1 MMLHLLRLTMG
12 EWYKL
17 RRRWLPWI
25 LLGVALLLSQSIL
38 WGFHVAYHVSDDAF
52 GSLTPKYEYRNGPVL
67 IELTCADFVEGRVE
81 EKLASLS
88 SEELQRI
95 GEEVAEWSGSCQD
108 YVTPEESRGIFTL
121 PYSISANLAT
131 LFALFFVVIIML
143 LAASVMGVEYGW
155 GTLRTTLSRGAG
167 RWQYLAAKLILGL
180 LTGIG
185 GVLVISAAVAIA
197 SIIAGVIPPSEEGPL
212 VFSDGWLDAAEALGK
227 SLYALAPYVA
237 VATFLTVLTQSTAQG
252 IALSMV
258 YYVVEALVLPPL
270 LGLSDW
276 LENVS
281 EALLSQNVG
290 DWINQGETTAARA
303 LGSTEQPDTVQ
314 AFFVILAYIVV
325 LGVATFWLFLRRDVG
340 GAKGE

>member
-1 MMLHLLRLTMG
+1 MMAHVLRLTIG

-25 LLGVALLLSQSIL
+25 LLGVALLLSQAIL
-38 WGFHVAYHVSDDAF
+38 WGFHVAYHVRDDAF
-52 GSLTPKYEYRNGPVL
+52 GSLAPKYEYRNGPVSM
-67 IELTCADFVEGRVE
+67 ELTCADFVEGRVE

-95 GEEVAEWSGSCQD
+95 GEGVAEWSESCEE
-108 YVTPEESRGIFTL
+108 YVTPEESRSVFTL
-121 PYSISANLAT
+121 PYSIGANLAA
-131 LFALFFVVIIML
+131 LFSLFFVVIIML
-143 LAASVMGVEYGW
+143 FAASVMGV
-155 GTLRTTLSRGAG
+155 
-167 RWQYLAAKLILGL
+167 KLILGL
-180 LTGIG
+180 LAGIG
-185 GVLVISAAVAIA
+185 GVLVISAAVAVA
-197 SIIAGVIPPSEEGPL
+197 SIIAGVIPPGEEGPL
-212 VFSDGWLDAAEALGK
+212 VFSDGWLDTAEPLGK
-227 SLYALAPYVA
+227 TVYAIAAYVA

-276 LENVS
+276 LENIS

-303 LGSTEQPDTVQ
+303 LGSAEQPDTVQ
-314 AFFVILAYIVV
+314 AFFVMLAYIVV
-325 LGVATFWLFLRRDVG
+325 LGVATFWLFLRRDDS

>member
-1 MMLHLLRLTMG
+1 MMAHVLRLTIG

-25 LLGVALLLSQSIL
+25 LLGVALLLSQAIL

-52 GSLTPKYEYRNGPVL
+52 GSLTPKYEYRNGPVS
-67 IELTCADFVEGRVE
+67 IELTCADFVDGRVE

-95 GEEVAEWSGSCQD
+95 GEGVAEWSGSCED
-108 YVTPEESRGIFTL
+108 YVTPEESRGVFTL
-121 PYSISANLAT
+121 PYSIGANLAA
-131 LFALFFVVIIML
+131 LFSLFFVVIIML

-155 GTLRTTLSRGAG
+155 GTLRTTLSRGPG

-180 LTGIG
+180 LAGIG
-185 GVLVISAAVAIA
+185 GVLVISAAVAVA
-197 SIIAGVIPPSEEGPL
+197 SIIAGVIPPGEEGPL
-212 VFSDGWLDAAEALGK
+212 IFSDGWLDTAEALGK
-227 SLYALAPYVA
+227 TVYAIVPYVVA
-237 VATFLTVLTQSTAQG
+237 ATFLTVLTQSTAQG

-303 LGSTEQPDTVQ
+303 LGSAEQPDTVQ
-314 AFFVILAYIVV
+314 AFFVMLAYIIV
-325 LGVATFWLFLRRDVG
+325 LGVATFWLFLRRDVS